1 MRGAIVRMC
10 KALSDPTRASI
21 LTQLSEEA
29 LCVGALASRL
39 GVTHSA
45 VSQHLRVL
53 REVGLV
59 TGDKRGYWV
68 HYSLDRGRVREI
80 SRQLSDWLE
89 QLASAPPA
97 KRAGGTC
104 AASPR
109 RAASVR
115 DGRQSR

>member
-1 MRGAIVRMC
+1 MDDLVRVF
-10 KALSDPTRASI
+10 KALSDSTRVTI
-21 LTQLSEEA
+21 ITQLSDEA

-59 TGDKRGYWV
+59 SGDKRGSWV
-68 HYSLDRGRVREI
+68 HYSLDRGRVREV
-80 SRQLSDWLE
+80 SGQVSHWLD
-89 QLASAPPA
+89 QLASAPEGR
-97 KRAGGTC
+97 RAHGTC
-104 AASPR
+104 PASPR

-115 DGRQSR
+115 ARGRSR

>member
-1 MRGAIVRMC
+1 MDDLVRVF
-10 KALSDPTRASI
+10 KALSDPTRAAI
-21 LTQLSEEA
+21 LTQLSDEA

-59 TGDKRGYWV
+59 TGDKRGSWV
-68 HYSLDRGRVREI
+68 HYSLDRGRVREV
-80 SRQLSDWLE
+80 SGQFSHWLE
-89 QLASAPPA
+89 QLASAPEG
-97 KRAGGTC
+97 KRVGRTC

-115 DGRQSR
+115 GRGHGR

>member
-1 MRGAIVRMC
+1 MDHLVRVF
-10 KALSDPTRASI
+10 KALSDSTRVTI
-21 LTQLSEEA
+21 LTRLSDEA

-59 TGDKRGYWV
+59 TGDKRGSWV
-68 HYSLDRGRVREI
+68 HYSLDRGRVREV
-80 SRQLSDWLE
+80 SGQFSHWLE
-89 QLASAPPA
+89 QLASAPEA
-97 KRAGGTC
+97 KCVDGTRAD
-104 AASPR
+104 SPR

-115 DGRQSR
+115 ARGRSR

>member
-1 MRGAIVRMC
+1 MDHLVRVF
-10 KALSDPTRASI
+10 KALSDSTRATI
-21 LTQLSEEA
+21 LTQLSDEA

-59 TGDKRGYWV
+59 TGDKRGSWV
-68 HYSLDRGRVREI
+68 HYSLDRGRVREV
-80 SRQLSDWLE
+80 SGQFSHWLE
-89 QLASAPPA
+89 QLASTPEA
-97 KRAGGTC
+97 KCVGGTC
-104 AASPR
+104 ADSPR

-115 DGRQSR
+115 ARGRGR